1 MRLDPHSHADGDQAR
16 TRSVDLALRVDFPK
30 RLIHGEVALHFAQPA
45 AGDLDLDTRDL
56 AIAEVSSLAGAPL
69 RWELGRPEPILG
81 ARLRIALPAQSAGVR
96 IRYRT
101 APEATALQW
110 LEPAQTQGGKPFL
123 YSQAQPI
130 HARSLAPLQDT
141 PAIRITVGGARFTVP
156 AGLRTLMAAAAV
168 GREQRGEE
176 ATDAFRMPQPIPP
189 YLLAFAVGDLARRE
203 VSSRCAVW
211 AEHAV
216 ADAAAA
222 EFAGVEQMLRAAESL
237 FGPYDWDRYDVLV
250 MPPSFPYGGMENPR
264 LTFVTPSVIAGDR
277 SLVNVIAHELA
288 HAWTGNLVTNSNAN
302 HFWLNEGFTVYAERR
317 ILEALEGRDFAELH
331 ARSGLHDLEV
341 ALERFAARPELTR
354 LRNDLQGVDPDEA
367 YSAVPYEKG
376 YLLLRRLEEVAGR
389 AAWDDFLRRYLSAFR
404 FQSIDT
410 QQFLD
415 FLEANL
421 PGLAAR
427 AGALDF
433 IDGPGL
439 PAGARRP
446 TSARLEQLRSGE
458 REPENPTELL
468 VALQSAP
475 AEPQRLREMDARWGL
490 SQRRS
495 LELRQNFVLLQ
506 LRAGM
511 PEGVEAARRV
521 LLETGRMRYL
531 RPLYTELVQRDPAA
545 ARRIYQEGRSG
556 YHNIARSMVESLL
569 KDDPAR
575 R

>member
-1 MRLDPHSHADGDQAR
+1 
-16 TRSVDLALRVDFPK
+16 
-30 RLIHGEVALHFAQPA
+30 
-45 AGDLDLDTRDL
+45 
-56 AIAEVSSLAGAPL
+56 
-69 RWELGRPEPILG
+69 
-81 ARLRIALPAQSAGVR
+81 
-96 IRYRT
+96 
-101 APEATALQW
+101 
-110 LEPAQTQGGKPFL
+110 
-123 YSQAQPI
+123 
-130 HARSLAPLQDT
+130 
-141 PAIRITVGGARFTVP
+141 
-156 AGLRTLMAAAAV
+156 
-168 GREQRGEE
+168 
-176 ATDAFRMPQPIPP
+176 
-189 YLLAFAVGDLARRE
+189 
-203 VSSRCAVW
+203 
-211 AEHAV
+211 
-216 ADAAAA
+216 
-222 EFAGVEQMLRAAESL
+222 
-237 FGPYDWDRYDVLV
+237 
-250 MPPSFPYGGMENPR
+250 
-264 LTFVTPSVIAGDR
+264 
-277 SLVNVIAHELA
+277 
-288 HAWTGNLVTNSNAN
+288 
-302 HFWLNEGFTVYAERR
+302 
-317 ILEALEGRDFAELH
+317 
-331 ARSGLHDLEV
+331 
-341 ALERFAARPELTR
+341 
-354 LRNDLQGVDPDEA
+354 
-367 YSAVPYEKG
+367 
-376 YLLLRRLEEVAGR
+376 LLLRRLEEVAGR

-439 PAGARRP
+439 PAGAPRP